1 LRINEVVQ
9 KIKNK
14 NRSGF
19 FSLSFDV
26 LNIFDKNIAMK
37 NIASSFTLPNGSIL
51 KNRIVKSAMSENFG
65 TRHHAPSKGLINA
78 YRVWVKGNPGL
89 LITGNVMVDSLALG
103 EARNVV
109 VEDYKDFELLKEW
122 AKSAEGTGV
131 HLWPQI
137 NHPGRQAFA
146 AINKKIVGPSA
157 IPLKM
162 GSASKMFKVPIAL
175 KEEEIWNII
184 KRFGN
189 TARILKEA
197 GFTGCQI
204 HGAHGYLVSQFLS
217 PNSNIRTDQWGG
229 SLSNR
234 ARFVLEIYREIR
246 HQVGVDYPIGIKI
259 NSADFQRGGFTEE
272 ASMEVIRL
280 LGNEGI
286 DLIEISGGTYEK
298 PAMIQGDRKKS
309 TVAREAYFLDYIEK
323 ARKLIKTP
331 LLLTGGFRSV
341 SVMENALEDG
351 HLDVIGLARPFCLY
365 PNLPNQ
371 IFDGSV
377 KRFETP
383 IPEIGI
389 KFLDKLGGVELPWY
403 ELQIQRIGKGKSPKT
418 NLPGILAFW
427 FSLKSLFFKSFWK
440 NK

>member
-1 LRINEVVQ
+1 
-9 KIKNK
+9 
-14 NRSGF
+14 
-19 FSLSFDV
+19 
-26 LNIFDKNIAMK
+26 MK
-37 NIASSFTLPNGSIL
+37 NIASSFTLPNGTVL
-51 KNRIVKSAMSENFG
+51 KNRIAKSAMSENFG
-65 TRHHAPSKGLINA
+65 TRNHAPSKGLINA
-78 YRVWVKGNPGL
+78 YNVWAKGNPGL
-89 LITGNVMVDSLALG
+89 LITGNVMVDSMALG

-109 VEDYKDFELLKEW
+109 VEDYKDFELLKKW
-122 AKSAEGTGV
+122 ARSVEGTGV

-146 AINKKIVGPSA
+146 AINRETVGPSA
-157 IPLKM
+157 ISLSL
-162 GSASKMFKVPIAL
+162 GSASKMFKMPIVLSDEA
-175 KEEEIWNII
+175 IWDII

-189 TARILKEA
+189 TARIMKEA

-234 ARFVLEIYREIR
+234 ARFVLEVYREIR
-246 HQVGVDYPIGIKI
+246 RQVGSDYPIAIKI

-272 ASMEVIRL
+272 ESMEVIRFL
-280 LGNEGI
+280 SNEGI
-286 DLIEISGGTYEK
+286 DLIEISGGTYES

-309 TVAREAYFLDYIEK
+309 TISREAYFLDYIEK

-341 SVMENALEDG
+341 SVMERALEDG
-351 HLDVIGLARPFCLY
+351 NLDVVGLARPFCLY
-365 PNLPNQ
+365 PNLANQ
-371 IFDGSV
+371 ILDGSV
-377 KRFETP
+377 ERFETP
-383 IPEIGI
+383 IPQIGI

-418 NLPGILAFW
+418 NLLAILAFW

>member
-1 LRINEVVQ
+1 MN
-9 KIKNK
+9 
-14 NRSGF
+14 F
-19 FSLSFDV
+19 
-26 LNIFDKNIAMK
+26 
-37 NIASSFTLPNGSIL
+37 IASPFTLPNGAVL
-51 KNRIVKSAMSENFG
+51 KNRIAKSAMSENFG
-65 TRHHAPSKGLINA
+65 TRHHAPSKGLIHA
-78 YRVWVKGNPGL
+78 YRVWAKGNPGL
-89 LITGNVMVDSLALG
+89 LITGNVMVDSMALG

-109 VEDYKDFELLKEW
+109 FEDYKDFELLKQW
-122 AKSAEGTGV
+122 AKSVEGTGV

-137 NHPGRQAFA
+137 NHPGRQAFG
-146 AINKKIVGPSA
+146 AINRETVAPSA

-162 GSASKMFKVPIAL
+162 GSASKMFKVPTAL
-175 KEEEIWNII
+175 TEDAIWNII
-184 KRFGN
+184 KRFGT

-217 PNSNIRTDQWGG
+217 PNSNVRTDQWGG

-246 HQVGVDYPIGIKI
+246 RQVGTNFPIGIKI

-309 TVAREAYFLDYIEK
+309 TIAREAYFLDYVEN

-341 SVMENALEDG
+341 SVMDQALKDG
-351 HLDVIGLARPFCLY
+351 HLDVVGLARPFCLF
-365 PNLPNQ
+365 PNLANQ

-377 KRFETP
+377 KRFDTP
-383 IPEIGI
+383 IPQIGV
-389 KFLDKLGGVELPWY
+389 KFLDQLGGVELPWY

-418 NLPGILAFW
+418 NLLGILAFW
-427 FSLKSLFFKSFWK
+427 FNLKSLFVKSFWK